1 MRRIFFVVAG
11 GLALLTGFRVLA
23 EPNCNSVSFDG
34 QGGRVAS
41 VVCSADDSGAV
52 PAGLAGIGLI
62 ALGGGVVWLGL
73 RRVG

>member
-1 MRRIFFVVAG
+1 VRRILFVVAG

-23 EPNCNSVSFDG
+23 EPDCNSVSFDG

>member
-1 MRRIFFVVAG
+1 MRRILFVVAG
-11 GLALLTGFRVLA
+11 GLSLLTGFRVFA
-23 EPNCNSVSFDG
+23 EPDCNSVSFDG

>member
-23 EPNCNSVSFDG
+23 ETNCNSVSFDG
-34 QGGRVAS
+34 KGGRVAT

-73 RRVG
+73 RRGG

>member
-1 MRRIFFVVAG
+1 VRRIFFVVAG